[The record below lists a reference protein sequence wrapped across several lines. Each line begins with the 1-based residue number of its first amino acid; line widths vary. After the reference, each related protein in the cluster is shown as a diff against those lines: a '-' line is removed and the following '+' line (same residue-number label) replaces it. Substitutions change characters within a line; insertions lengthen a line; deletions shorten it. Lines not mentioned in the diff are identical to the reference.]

1 MPPILLFTR
10 LKTKLVEI
18 YLLTPHPRTT
28 HFKLHSVAVR
38 ECSVYCSVG
47 ASELGVE
54 GKRKFLVFSHP
65 GLFREQISS
74 APCLLPA

>member
-28 HFKLHSVAVR
+28 QKLHSVAVR
-38 ECSVYCSVG
+38 EYSVYCSVG
-47 ASELGVE
+47 ASELGINS
-54 GKRKFLVFSHP
+54 L
-65 GLFREQISS
+65 
-74 APCLLPA
+74 